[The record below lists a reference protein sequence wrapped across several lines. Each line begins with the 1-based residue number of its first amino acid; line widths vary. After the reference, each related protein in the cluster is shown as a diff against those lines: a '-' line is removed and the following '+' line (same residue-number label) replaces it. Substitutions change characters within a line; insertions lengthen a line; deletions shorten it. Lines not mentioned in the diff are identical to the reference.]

1 MDSLLAKSTLD
12 ENRVDAIATQ
22 VSDILRFYLNVY
34 VDLVDS
40 EDGGIRN
47 RDIEAVKNVGTT
59 STSPSERRH
68 TRRTSG
74 DATPTRQTRN
84 SEGVARNNSSSRKGK
99 SSATN
104 RNGGRITP
112 SKSGGKPRASGTKR
126 KADDEFA
133 KFFDE

>member
-34 VDLVDS
+34 VHLVDS

-74 DATPTRQTRN
+74 EAGNQ
-84 SEGVARNNSSSRKGK
+84 
-99 SSATN
+99 N
-104 RNGGRITP
+104 RNGGRITR
-112 SKSGGKPRASGTKR
+112 SKSGGKPRSSGTKR